1 MEYPFNSNN
10 LQGNIV
16 INNIKDTG
24 TRYGW
29 NFALNDPNCK
39 DINYKVCEKPDV
51 MFGYNRPLN
60 EVKPNIQ
67 GVLTYDPSTSC
78 NSLWNNS
85 TKRKIIVNN

>member
-16 INNIKDTG
+16 INDIKDTG

-39 DINYKVCEKPDV
+39 DISYKVCDKPDV
-51 MFGYNRPLN
+51 MFGYNKPLN
-60 EVKPNIQ
+60 EVKTNIQ
-67 GVLTYDPSTSC
+67 GTLAHDPSTSC

-85 TKRKIIVNN
+85 TKRKIIVK